1 MTFTTFNDAVLGKVV
16 SNNLQGK
23 EFEKSGDIQSA
34 IILYEE
40 NIATLYPALHA
51 YERLMIIYH
60 RLKDY
65 ENEKRVIDI
74 AIQVFDAYNIN
85 DANIKIE
92 AHPERKAEILAA
104 LRSCTEL
111 RGDDG
116 WVIFNPVNV
125 NKWRKRLEKLIA
137 KI

>member
-1 MTFTTFNDAVLGKVV
+1 MAFITHDDAALGKVV

-23 EFEKSGDIQSA
+23 EFEKSGNIQSA
-34 IILYEE
+34 ITLYEE

-85 DANIKIE
+85 DANLKIE
-92 AHPERKAEILAA
+92 SHPERKAEILTA

-137 KI
+137 KM

>member
-1 MTFTTFNDAVLGKVV
+1 MAFITYNDAALRKVV

-34 IILYEE
+34 ITLYEE

-65 ENEKRVIDI
+65 ENEKRVIET
-74 AIQVFDAYNIN
+74 AIQVFDSYNKEN
-85 DANIKIE
+85 AQRKIE
-92 AHPERKAEILAA
+92 EYPEGKSDILAA
-104 LRSCTEL
+104 LDSCTIL
-111 RGDDG
+111 RGENG
-116 WVIFNPVNV
+116 WVVFNPVNV

-137 KI
+137 KM

>member
-34 IILYEE
+34 ITVYEE

-85 DANIKIE
+85 DANLRIE
-92 AHPERKAEILAA
+92 SHPERKAEILNA

-111 RGDDG
+111 RGEDG

-137 KI
+137 KM